1 MYIVYIDF
9 DTSKKLVILYV
20 YYVHPYRLII
30 STGDRRLS
38 TEIITPA
45 AAAIG
50 GGFFGGV
57 LFGYAVKKVVK
68 LIAVIA
74 GLFIAGL
81 AYLQYQ
87 QIASFDWNRIE
98 VMANTAMGNITTYL
112 SNSQDAAALAMSN
125 VGIPLTGSTSAGFA
139 VGFMKG

>member
-1 MYIVYIDF
+1 MSSD
-9 DTSKKLVILYV
+9 
-20 YYVHPYRLII
+20 II
-30 STGDRRLS
+30 ASISAT
-38 TEIITPA
+38 
-45 AAAIG
+45 IG
-50 GGFFGGV
+50 GGFLGGL
-57 LFGYAVKKVVK
+57 LFGYAIKKVVK

-98 VMANTAMGNITTYL
+98 AIAGEAFGNVTAHISTNQELAT
-112 SNSQDAAALAMSN
+112 LAMPN
-125 VGIPLTGSTSAGFA
+125 FGIPLTGGMSAGFA